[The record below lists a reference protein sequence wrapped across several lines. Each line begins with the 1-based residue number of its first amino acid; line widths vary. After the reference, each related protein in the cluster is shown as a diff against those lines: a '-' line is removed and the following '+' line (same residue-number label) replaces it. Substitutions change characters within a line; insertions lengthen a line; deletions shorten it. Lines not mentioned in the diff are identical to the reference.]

1 MSLNRSIYLCLLVL
15 NEYNR
20 CKCKCKCLV
29 CPILKYQYFYTVFYT
44 VNCHGNGSVL
54 YVSGMKLTIIY
65 DQII

>member
-1 MSLNRSIYLCLLVL
+1 MFSMSYSKVSIFLYS
-15 NEYNR
+15 
-20 CKCKCKCLV
+20 
-29 CPILKYQYFYTVFYT
+29 ILYT